1 MGYPILDTFGHH
13 ICETFFIDTIIE
25 ALELLGE
32 FERKKLRKTAFGQHS
47 GKGIRECW
55 AGCLNFLTLPC
66 AEAFN
71 SFPAARK

>member
-47 GKGIRECW
+47 GKRNQGMLGR
-55 AGCLNFLTLPC
+55 LPKFPHTPC